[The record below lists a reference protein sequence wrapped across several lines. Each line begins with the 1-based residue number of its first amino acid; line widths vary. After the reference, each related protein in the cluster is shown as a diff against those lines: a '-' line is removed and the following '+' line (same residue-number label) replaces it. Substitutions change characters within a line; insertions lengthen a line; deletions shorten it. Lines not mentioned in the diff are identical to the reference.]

1 MSRGEGEGTMSARSI
16 RVPEPGVL
24 IDGKYRVVREIGVGG
39 MGVVLEGIDETLDR
53 RVAIKLVAPTF
64 AAFEDYRER
73 IQQEAKAMATVRH
86 ENVVR
91 IYAYGEHGAVPYFV
105 MELVRGSDLSYWL
118 DRYDT
123 EPPSIDEALGILDQI
138 CRGLAAVHE
147 AGIIHGDVKP
157 ANVLLGPA
165 FQVAVT
171 DFGLFRAMGGEQ
183 EEGMVV
189 GTPAYIAPEIVRGTV
204 LRAEPRSD
212 LYSLGVLA
220 YQMLTGHLP
229 VLIRTHS
236 DMFRAHREEGVIT
249 PASQL
254 RSDLPPTF
262 DAPLA
267 MAMQRDPERRPAS
280 IEEFRRALLTARQQ
294 VGTRPASM
302 RIVVADDDPDFLA
315 LISETLGFAFP
326 GSAIECV
333 TDGTQALASLDARR
347 ADLAVVDL
355 DMPGMNG
362 IELTAAVRA
371 KPGLRD
377 LPILVVTARGGA
389 PDWQLLQSMGAKGFL
404 LKPLDAYAL
413 ITMARRAVGVS
424 PAP

>member
-1 MSRGEGEGTMSARSI
+1 MTMAPIRAPERGE
-16 RVPEPGVL
+16 L
-24 IDGKYRVVREIGVGG
+24 IDGKYRVVRQIGMGG
-39 MGVVLEGIDETLDR
+39 MGVVLEAVDESLER
-53 RVAIKLVAPTF
+53 QVAIKLVGPSF
-64 AAFEDYRER
+64 ATLEDHQER
-73 IQQEAKAMATVRH
+73 IQREARAMATVRH

-91 IYAYGEHGAVPYFV
+91 IYSYGEHGGVPYFV
-105 MELVRGSDLSYWL
+105 MELVRGRDLSHWL
-118 DRYDT
+118 DRYDAD
-123 EPPSIDEALGILDQI
+123 PPSIDEALGILDQI
-138 CRGLAAVHE
+138 CRGLAAIHE

-165 FQVAVT
+165 FRVAVT
-171 DFGLFRAMGGEQ
+171 DFGLFRAVGVEQ
-183 EEGMVV
+183 EDGMVI

-204 LRAEPRSD
+204 LRAEARSD
-212 LYSLGVLA
+212 LYSLGVLG
-220 YQMLTGHLP
+220 YQMLTGRLP
-229 VLIRTHS
+229 VAIRTHT
-236 DMFRAHREEGVIT
+236 DMFRVHREPNEVL
-249 PASQL
+249 PASEV
-254 RSDLPPTF
+254 RSNLPTTF

-267 MAMQRDPERRPAS
+267 MAMHRDPERRPAN
-280 IEEFRRALLTARQQ
+280 IEAFRRALLSARQG
-294 VGTRPASM
+294 VGTRPSSM
-302 RIVVADDDPDFLA
+302 RIVIADDDPDFLA

-389 PDWQLLQSMGAKGFL
+389 PDWQLLQSMGAQGFL

-413 ITMARRAVGVS
+413 ITMARRALGAS
-424 PAP
+424 AALPS

>member
-1 MSRGEGEGTMSARSI
+1 MSERSI
-16 RVPEPGVL
+16 RVPEPGEL

-105 MELVRGSDLSYWL
+105 MELVRGSDLSFWL

-171 DFGLFRAMGGEQ
+171 MWSVQ
-183 EEGMVV
+183 IVS
-189 GTPAYIAPEIVRGTV
+189 AP
-204 LRAEPRSD
+204 
-212 LYSLGVLA
+212 
-220 YQMLTGHLP
+220 
-229 VLIRTHS
+229 
-236 DMFRAHREEGVIT
+236 
-249 PASQL
+249 
-254 RSDLPPTF
+254 
-262 DAPLA
+262 
-267 MAMQRDPERRPAS
+267 
-280 IEEFRRALLTARQQ
+280 
-294 VGTRPASM
+294 
-302 RIVVADDDPDFLA
+302 
-315 LISETLGFAFP
+315 
-326 GSAIECV
+326 
-333 TDGTQALASLDARR
+333 ALATSALGTGRG
-347 ADLAVVDL
+347 LAVSL
-355 DMPGMNG
+355 
-362 IELTAAVRA
+362 
-371 KPGLRD
+371 
-377 LPILVVTARGGA
+377 
-389 PDWQLLQSMGAKGFL
+389 
-404 LKPLDAYAL
+404 
-413 ITMARRAVGVS
+413 
-424 PAP
+424 